1 MRIGMEMSTMP
12 EAESAAP
19 SLSEG
24 DFMRLLMKHEPALRA
39 FARVLLPD
47 WNAVDDVIQE
57 ASVTLWEKFGQLRD
71 AEGFLPWAKVV
82 VRFKCLSAIASMR
95 RDRHVFSDAVLEMLA
110 DDADAIDAEEQAAER
125 RALRSCL
132 ETFSAPHQELLLAP
146 YSGEG
151 QVLQLAIQSG
161 RSANALYKLLGR
173 LREKLATCVQRNIK
187 LHAH

>member
-1 MRIGMEMSTMP
+1 MSSEP
-12 EAESAAP
+12 EPAPASP
-19 SLSEG
+19 SLGEG

-82 VRFKCLSAIASMR
+82 VRFKCLSSVAAMR
-95 RDRHVFSDAVLEMLA
+95 RDRHVFSDEVLALLA
-110 DDADAIDAEEQAAER
+110 DEADAIDADEQAAAR

-132 ETFSAPHQELLLAP
+132 ETFSKPHQELLLAP

-151 QVLQLAIQSG
+151 RVTQLASQSG
-161 RSANALYKLLGR
+161 RTANALYKLLGR
-173 LREKLATCVQRNIK
+173 LREKLAACVQRSIK
-187 LHAH
+187 PQAV